1 MPPFVRKL
9 LIAFLLAQS
18 LATTAWP
25 APADRP
31 LPDIQASY
39 EPELFELAYSVFMAN
54 SSLPEALAVAEKA
67 LQTRPL
73 DNAWRTRAAQA
84 AEWSGRPDLALQ
96 HWFQL
101 AENGAPEARQAALRL
116 SRALNELP
124 LRKKLLEQSL
134 NRGDQSP
141 DLLKE
146 YLAVAE
152 EQGLPQEAYDLLASG
167 RIRNKGDDLLA
178 KQARLAEMLGC
189 PLDAI
194 AAWDQLALL
203 RPLQP
208 DETLK
213 LATLWHG
220 QGNPDQAWQTMQ
232 TGARSAPPAAL
243 NFWRSYTD
251 LAWSRQEIGEVTRVS
266 RTLLEQGTAV
276 EIDYQRLIMIYQPNE
291 PQQAY
296 ATALLGWQRFRTPLY
311 WYTLAESGLRSG
323 HERELTA
330 FLKGLKAEERKFLA
344 GDARSRM
351 MMAQVHRQSGDISSS
366 LTEARAALRLAPDNG
381 DVVSSY
387 LWLLIDLQQT
397 AELRQLTR
405 DWEWRIIRLPELR
418 EPLAAALMLLGNPPR
433 ALRLYRILA
442 PERQNDPAWLASY
455 ADVLEQAGHPESA
468 WIARR
473 QSQLLLA
480 QRLRKPADS
489 AENARRNL
497 LTKTQ
502 LLMHLAP
509 GDALRAAIQRLSAE
523 KQDDFSRGLIMGWAM
538 AGGQTDLARLWN
550 WRALARAGQRLE
562 WASLGLALEENDRT
576 AIADLIESSLERLPY
591 RDAVEGARR
600 SGQTLLAESIAFEQ
614 FQIHDRDHL
623 LDKQIRDLY
632 QEHPT
637 RLRARLTLQE
647 QGGVGFLDEVLSL
660 SYPITKR
667 LTLTAELNNTEIRH
681 QRRGILRQ
689 YPSSIRGGLL
699 GLQLRHEKG
708 TVRLTG
714 GVTDAL
720 YFYPSL
726 ELAADWHP
734 YSRLTLDLLLR
745 RGWQATESVPLR
757 IGGLKDEAVIGL
769 TAALTPRD
777 SLSGRLTYRSLRDQ
791 KRRSLADSFSVEGEA
806 THRLLIDWPDTNLRF
821 FSGYHHFD
829 RTEAPAGK
837 TGMMIPDSFIDKKG
851 YYVPESFVQ
860 VGGGINF
867 GQQYRTVYSR
877 QWLPF
882 GAIDFSWN
890 SVSNAGFRYELG
902 LAGPLFGLDKLEG
915 AFSQESGRFGSS
927 DINTRTD
934 IRYLY
939 NFN

>member
-1 MPPFVRKL
+1 MPSFVRKL
-9 LIAFLLAQS
+9 LVALLLAQS
-18 LATTAWP
+18 LSGTAWSAP
-25 APADRP
+25 APQT

-67 LQTRPL
+67 LLARPS
-73 DNAWRTRAAQA
+73 DIAWRTRAAQA
-84 AEWSGRPDLALQ
+84 AEWSGRPETALQ
-96 HWFQL
+96 HWFLL
-101 AENGAPEARQAALRL
+101 ADGGTPEARQAALRL

-134 NRGDQSP
+134 NQGEQGP

-146 YLAVAE
+146 YLAVVE
-152 EQGLPQEAYDLLASG
+152 EQGLPQEAYDLLTSG
-167 RIRNKGDDLLA
+167 RILNKSEYLLS
-178 KQARLAEMLGC
+178 KQAQLAEMLGRT
-189 PLDAI
+189 DGAV
-194 AAWDQLALL
+194 AAWDQLALV
-203 RPLQP
+203 RPLLP

-220 QGNPDQAWQTMQ
+220 LGNSDLAWQTMQ
-232 TGARSAPPAAL
+232 KGARSAPPAAL
-243 NFWRSYTD
+243 DFWRSYTD
-251 LAWSRQEIGEVTRVS
+251 LAWARQEIAEVTRVS
-266 RTLLEQGTAV
+266 RNLLEQGTAV
-276 EIDYQRLIMIYQPNE
+276 EIDYQRLIMIYQPND

-296 ATALLGWQRFRTPLY
+296 AIAMLGWQRFRTPLY

-323 HERELTA
+323 HEHELTA
-330 FLKGLKAEERKFLA
+330 FLKGLTAEERKILA

-351 MMAQVHRQSGDISSS
+351 LMAQVHRQNGDVASS

-397 AELRQLTR
+397 AELRKLTR

-468 WIARR
+468 WIAR
-473 QSQLLLA
+473 SQAQKLLA
-480 QRLRKPADS
+480 RRLRKPADS
-489 AENARRNL
+489 AESARRDL

-502 LLMHLAP
+502 LLLHLAP
-509 GDALRAAIQRLSAE
+509 GDALRAAIQRVSAE
-523 KQDDFSRGLIMGWAM
+523 KQDDFSRGLVMGWAM
-538 AGGQTDLARLWN
+538 AGGATDLARLWN

-562 WASLGLALEENDRT
+562 WASLGLALEENNRA

-591 RDAVEGARR
+591 RDAIEEARR
-600 SGQTLLAESIAFEQ
+600 SGQTLLAETIAFEQ

-632 QEHPT
+632 QQHPARFRT
-637 RLRARLTLQE
+637 RLTLQE
-647 QGGVGFLDEVLSL
+647 QGGVGFLDELLSFSHPL
-660 SYPITKR
+660 SKR
-667 LTLTAELNNTEIRH
+667 LTLTAEVSNSEIRH
-681 QRRGILRQ
+681 QKRGVLRE
-689 YPSSIRGGLL
+689 YPSSIRSGTL

-708 TVRLTG
+708 TARLTG

-734 YSRLTLDLLLR
+734 YNRLTLDLALR

-757 IGGLKDEAVIGL
+757 IGGLKDEAIVGL

-777 SLSGRLTYRSLRDQ
+777 SLSTRLTFRSLRDQ
-791 KRRSLADSFSVEGEA
+791 KRRSLADGFSIEGEA
-806 THRLLIDWPDTNLRF
+806 NHRLLIDWPDTNLRF
-821 FSGYHHFD
+821 FSGYHDFKQ
-829 RTEAPAGK
+829 TGTPADK
-837 TGMMIPDSFIDKKG
+837 TGMMIPLNIDDKKG
-851 YYVPESFVQ
+851 YYVPQSFAQ

-867 GQQYRTVYSR
+867 GQYYRTMYSR

-882 GAIDFSWN
+882 GGIDFSWN
-890 SVSNAGFRYELG
+890 SVSGAGFRYELG